1 MHLIFDIG
9 GTHIRG
15 AISDGRTL
23 VQKKIVDTPQSFLE
37 GMSLISSLK
46 KELEENNQID
56 TTLCGIAGVLQSN
69 KQSLFVSPNLPDWVG
84 KPLSQELETICSMPV
99 SIEND
104 AALAGLGEAEYGAGK
119 GSNIIMY
126 YTIGTGIGGVRI
138 VNKRIDSHVFGFEPG
153 QQIVSKDTLQTLE
166 SFTSGGSIEKKQ
178 GLSPTEIHNKEFWKD
193 ITKDLSIGIYN
204 SMLHWSPEIIVLGGG
219 LINQNVISIH
229 QAEHEL
235 SLLNKMYPTIPAIK
249 KSQFGD
255 ESGLYGGMAYLN
267 SI

>member
-23 VQKKIVDTPQSFLE
+23 LRKKIVDTPQSFEE
-37 GMSLISSLK
+37 GLPVIASLK
-46 KELEENNQID
+46 EELEEDDQID
-56 TTLCGIAGVLQSN
+56 TTLCGIAGVLQQD
-69 KQSLFVSPNLPDWVG
+69 KQSLFVSPNLRDWVG
-84 KPLSQELETICSMPV
+84 KPLKKELEDICLMPV

-104 AALAGLGEAEYGAGK
+104 AALAGLGEATYGSGK
-119 GSNIIMY
+119 DSNIVMY

-138 VNKRIDSHVFGFEPG
+138 VNQKIDAHTFGFEPG
-153 QQIVSKDTLQTLE
+153 QQIISIEQHKTLE
-166 SFTSGGSIEKKQ
+166 EFTSGGSIEKTQ
-178 GLSPTEIHNKEFWKD
+178 GVDPSDIHDEEFWEQ

-204 SMLHWSPEIIVLGGG
+204 SLLHWSPDLIVLGGG
-219 LINQNVISIH
+219 LINQNVISIAIIK
-229 QAEHEL
+229 QEL
-235 SLLNKMYPTIPAIK
+235 ILLNTMYPNTPEIK

-255 ESGLYGGMAYLN
+255 ESGLMGGIIYAN